1 MMRCF
6 VSLSRENSLFSQ
18 TIRGKIISPDKLEEF
33 VIELRKQPKSIVTLN
48 GSFDL
53 LHAGHLEMIY
63 QASLQGDILIV
74 GLNTDRS
81 IQQYKSL
88 KRPII
93 PLEQRMMMMAALF
106 MVDYVTWF
114 DELDP
119 RQMLKKIR
127 PDVHANGSEYGMDCI
142 ESKVVKECGGRL
154 HIIPLVPGFSTSQ
167 IIEKI
172 THLCD

>member
-1 MMRCF
+1 M
-6 VSLSRENSLFSQ
+6 SLSQESSLFSQ
-18 TIRGKIISPDKLEEF
+18 AVRSKFISPDELEKSVME
-33 VIELRKQPKSIVTLN
+33 IRKQSKTIVTLN

-81 IQQYKSL
+81 IQQYKSS

-93 PLEQRMMMMAALF
+93 PLQQRMMMMAALF

-114 DELDP
+114 DETDP
-119 RQMLKKIR
+119 REMLKKIS
-127 PDVHANGSEYGMDCI
+127 PDVHANGSEYGLDCI
-142 ESKVVKECGGRL
+142 ESKVVKECGGRI

>member
-1 MMRCF
+1 MMRSF
-6 VSLSRENSLFSQ
+6 VSLFPESSFFSQ
-18 TIRGKIISPDKLEEF
+18 AIRGKLLAPDQLEES
-33 VIELRKQPKSIVTLN
+33 VKELRKQSRTIVTLN

-81 IQQYKSL
+81 IQQYKST

-93 PLEQRMMMMAALF
+93 PLEQRVMMMAALF

-114 DELDP
+114 DETDP
-119 RQMLKKIR
+119 REMLKKIR
-127 PDVHANGSEYGMDCI
+127 PDVHANGSEYGFNCI
-142 ESKVVKECGGRL
+142 EAEVVKECGGRV

-172 THLCD
+172 TCL

>member
-1 MMRCF
+1 M
-6 VSLSRENSLFSQ
+6 SLSQESSLFSQ
-18 TIRGKIISPDKLEEF
+18 AIRGKIIPPDRLEES
-33 VIELRKQPKSIVTLN
+33 VVELRKSSKSIVTLN

-63 QASLQGDILIV
+63 QASLQGDVLIV

-81 IQQYKSL
+81 IQEYKSS

-93 PLEQRMMMMAALF
+93 PLEQRVMMMAALF

-114 DELDP
+114 DEVNPIEL
-119 RQMLKKIR
+119 LKKIR
-127 PDVHANGSEYGMDCI
+127 PDVHANGSEYGLDCV
-142 ESKVVKECGGRL
+142 ESKIVKECGGRI

-172 THLCD
+172 ARL